1 MNAPE
6 LVFET
11 AFLHAKQRDGM
22 FTQQSNTPASQR
34 PSYLNWPNKIT
45 LIRIF
50 LVPILLVFLM
60 SPHGWYPMI
69 AATIFV
75 IAAFTDWLDGHL
87 ARSTNQI
94 TRLGQLLD
102 PIADKLL
109 VTSALVSLVGRQVVP
124 AWLVAIILCREL
136 GITGLRALAAD
147 SHIIIAADV
156 CGKYKM
162 VFLIIGSLL
171 LMLDQPRLNLAGMI
185 ALYIGMI
192 LSVIS
197 GVDYL
202 RKYLAKLL

>member
-1 MNAPE
+1 MSAPE
-6 LVFET
+6 PVFET
-11 AFLHAKQRDGM
+11 TPVDAKQRDGM
-22 FTQQSNTPASQR
+22 FIQQSNTPASQR
-34 PSYLNWPNKIT
+34 SSHLNWPNKIT

-60 SPHGWYPMI
+60 SPHGWYPMM

-124 AWLVAIILCREL
+124 AWIVAVILCREL

-156 CGKYKM
+156 YGKYKM

-171 LMLDQPRLNLAGMI
+171 LMLDQPRFNPAGMI

-197 GVDYL
+197 GVDYM

>member
-1 MNAPE
+1 MSVPE
-6 LVFET
+6 PVFET
-11 AFLHAKQRDGM
+11 TSLDAKQRDSM
-22 FTQQSNTPASQR
+22 FIQQSNTPASQR
-34 PSYLNWPNKIT
+34 SSHLNWPNKIT

-50 LVPILLVFLM
+50 LVPILLVFLI

-124 AWLVAIILCREL
+124 AWIVAIILCREL

-156 CGKYKM
+156 YGKYKM
-162 VFLIIGSLL
+162 VFLIIGALL
-171 LMLDQPRLNLAGMI
+171 LMLDQPRLNPAGMI

-197 GVDYL
+197 GVDYM

>member
-1 MNAPE
+1 
-6 LVFET
+6 
-11 AFLHAKQRDGM
+11 M
-22 FTQQSNTPASQR
+22 FMQQSDIPSPHSSSQ
-34 PSYLNWPNKIT
+34 LNWPNRIT

-50 LVPILLVFLM
+50 LVPILLVFLI

-109 VTSALVSLVGRQVVP
+109 VTSALVSLVGRQVIP
-124 AWLVAIILCREL
+124 AWVVAIILCREL
-136 GITGLRALAAD
+136 AITGLRALAAD
-147 SHIIIAADV
+147 SHIIIAAEV
-156 CGKYKM
+156 YGKYKM
-162 VFLIIGSLL
+162 VFLIIGALL
-171 LMLDQPRLNLAGMI
+171 LMLNLPMLYLPGMV

-197 GVDYL
+197 GVDYM